1 MLLLIN
7 RFAKF
12 AIMLVTK
19 HRNKNEWSWSVATT
33 ITISVATVT
42 YTLVATA
49 SGPRLVRVAPAS
61 HGRAPPR
68 QWVQNTNIYT
78 GCNCK
83 PYTVCNYDYNPVGTL
98 KHTLVATAMTRIFQT
113 ILETAV

>member
-49 SGPRLVRVAPAS
+49 SY
-61 HGRAPPR
+61 GRAPPR
-68 QWVQNTNIYT
+68 RWVQNTNIYI
-78 GCNCK
+78 GCNCNGWDFSNNIGN
-83 PYTVCNYDYNPVGTL
+83 CSLEYDNN
-98 KHTLVATAMTRIFQT
+98 
-113 ILETAV
+113 